1 MPQVGIKCV
10 RGNVSFEDCETCS
23 QNPLHPCGIP
33 KPMLN
38 LLQPHPSPTNEP
50 DHDSFTPSRLL
61 GCFREPYLKNTEPYY
76 QDVDYAY
83 SSLRGTTL
91 HSGMDALGWNSGMR
105 VITEKRLHV
114 KVNTK
119 HGPQDFSAQPDAIVI
134 VDSNAHDC
142 PPNCDPIVE
151 VDIYD
156 WKSREIDHDLTEAD
170 TKHRAQVW
178 MYAWIVSQT
187 PQQWLGTSA
196 EVRIRSVNICYFG
209 SSKSRMFSSLGPGRA
224 RGKRIPQTKP
234 YQYEELTLAQIPTQD
249 LQRVG
254 AFVRKMIEK
263 KIEARKVV
271 PAALTGDDAKWC
283 FRCDV
288 RQACYKFGE
297 EAREVKTEEA
307 A

>member
-1 MPQVGIKCV
+1 MPQVGIQCV
-10 RGNVSFEDCETCS
+10 RGKMSYEDCAECS
-23 QNPLHPCGIP
+23 KNPLHPCGIP

-61 GCFREPYLKNTEPYY
+61 GCFREPYLKNLEPYY

-91 HSGMDALGWNSGMR
+91 HSGMDALGWNSGMQ

-119 HGPQDFSAQPDAIVI
+119 YGPQEFSAQPDAIVVTNI
-134 VDSNAHDC
+134 ESNEFG
-142 PPNCDPIVE
+142 PTLVE

-178 MYAWIVSQT
+178 MYAWIISQT
-187 PQQWLGTSA
+187 PMQWFGMA
-196 EVRIRSVNICYFG
+196 VEVRIRSVNICYFG

-254 AFVRKMIEK
+254 AFVRRMIEA
-263 KIEARKVV
+263 KIEARKIV
-271 PAALTGDDAKWC
+271 PAALTGDDSKWC
-283 FRCDV
+283 FRCSV
-288 RQACYKFGE
+288 FAACKRFGE